1 MQVKIPLETI
11 FTHIATGSYSMHSG
25 KYCSMMSSLK
35 CIDMELSANVTMGLI
50 INSILTYL
58 LIQLTIPKSE

>member
-1 MQVKIPLETI
+1 M
-11 FTHIATGSYSMHSG
+11 HIATGSYSMCSG
-25 KYCSMMSSLK
+25 KYCSMTSSLK

-50 INSILTYL
+50 VDSILTYL